1 MALPVSDV
9 PVTLGASGRCPAW
22 YSTMPLAS
30 LALPFP
36 EVSNVTASAPAS
48 STATTAVTVTTV
60 RRLALNTSGALT
72 AVASR
77 GGRPPYPPMSG
88 RSGPDRKT
96 RDRIRPP
103 PAGPELRGD
112 SGPRTP
118 TGGSTRSIVPY
129 PGQQRHGG
137 AALRRKRR

>member
-77 GGRPPYPPMSG
+77 GDDPPYPRCPAG
-88 RSGPDRKT
+88 AGLIAKPAIVSGPL
-96 RDRIRPP
+96 RPDQSYGVT
-103 PAGPELRGD
+103 PAPD
-112 SGPRTP
+112 SY
-118 TGGSTRSIVPY
+118 GG
-129 PGQQRHGG
+129 
-137 AALRRKRR
+137 